1 MRVVMTT
8 IRTETIQMT
17 NIPSDL
23 VTIDEAAR
31 RLHIAARLI
40 RRRVD
45 AQRLPCW
52 VIDGERLVRLS
63 QVAHALPDWRQLRD
77 APHQHTD
84 R

>member
-1 MRVVMTT
+1 MTHPQAPQQLQRQT
-8 IRTETIQMT
+8 L
-17 NIPSDL
+17 PADL
-23 VTIDEAAR
+23 VTIEDAAR
-31 RLHIAARLI
+31 RLDIAARLI

-63 QVAHALPDWRQLRD
+63 QVVSVLPDWQHRTD
-77 APHQHTD
+77 ANTQHTD